1 MSMPRPVPGGC
12 PSTCRPSERIWF
24 RSLPTAFTGP
34 KAWVCSTVSAEFVEG
49 QGLLLMIDTRGIA
62 VAAGTSCVS
71 KALKVSPVLSAI
83 GLDHALGQ
91 VAILLTLGQDNTD
104 ADLDYALAT
113 IPQVVA
119 TLRDM

>member
-1 MSMPRPVPGGC
+1 M
-12 PSTCRPSERIWF
+12 
-24 RSLPTAFTGP
+24 L
-34 KAWVCSTVSAEFVEG
+34 
-49 QGLLLMIDTRGIA
+49 DTRGIA

-119 TLRDM
+119 TLRDMSPMWDEFQRGLIDSAISPRDRAPAGRLSGKAAPARR